1 MPEILL
7 AVLIIALI
15 IALLVFLGWWLLIE
29 SEGVYLGR
37 RVVIWLY
44 DVYATR
50 YDGIKHLSK
59 QHDHRLLAQPL
70 MERVAPNKAPLVLDV
85 ATGTG
90 RLPLA
95 MIRHK
100 HFVGRVIGVDL
111 SRKMLAQAKPKFAKQ
126 TNIHFVLSPAEQL
139 PFPDETF
146 DIVTCLEAIEFTSNR
161 RQVLYECVRVLKSG
175 GVMLIT
181 NRINTRYMPGK
192 IFTSDEIANL
202 LLDFGMDEIEIQ
214 KWQVDY
220 DRVWAIKPRD

>member
-7 AVLIIALI
+7 IILAIALI

-50 YDGIKHLSK
+50 YDSIKHFSK
-59 QHDHRLLAQPL
+59 EHDHRLLAQPL
-70 MERVAPNKAPLVLDV
+70 MQRVAPNKAPLVLDV

-100 HFVGRVIGVDL
+100 HFVGHVVGVDL
-111 SRKMLAQAKPKFAKQ
+111 SRKMLAQAKPKFAKHP
-126 TNIHFVLSPAEQL
+126 NIHFVRSPAEQL

-161 RQVLYECVRVLKSG
+161 RQVVQECVRVLKSG

-181 NRINTRYMPGK
+181 NRINTHYMPGK
-192 IFTSDEIANL
+192 IFTTDEIANL